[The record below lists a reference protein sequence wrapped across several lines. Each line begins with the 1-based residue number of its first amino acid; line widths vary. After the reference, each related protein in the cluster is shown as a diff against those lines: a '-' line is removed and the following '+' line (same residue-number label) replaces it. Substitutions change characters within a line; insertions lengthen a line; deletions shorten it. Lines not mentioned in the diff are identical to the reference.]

1 MFIGSLLGSTSPVTT
16 YSPLLGAEL
25 TLSAGTTLQ
34 VPVDSSYELGVLV
47 DIGSV
52 RVDGKPLAKNDLG
65 FIAPGADAIELT
77 ADEDARLLV
86 LGGPPFGEKI
96 VMWWNFIG
104 REHDEVV
111 GYRAQWEALLAEG
124 DHTRFDLPED
134 DPMESLHAPPLP
146 NARMVKRG
154 P

>member
-1 MFIGSLLGSTSPVTT
+1 MTT

-25 TLSAGTTLQ
+25 TLAAGTTLT
-34 VPVDSSYELGVLV
+34 VPVDASYELGVLV
-47 DIGSV
+47 DNGAV
-52 RVDGKPLAKNDLG
+52 RVDGKPLAAHELG
-65 FIAPGADAIELT
+65 FVEPGTESLELS
-77 ADEDARLLV
+77 ADEDTRLLL
-86 LGGPPFGEKI
+86 LGGPPFGEQI

-111 GYRAQWEALLAEG
+111 GYRAQWEALIAEG
-124 DHTRFDLPED
+124 DHTRFDLPDD
-134 DPMESLHAPPLP
+134 DPLEALHAPPLP

>member
-1 MFIGSLLGSTSPVTT
+1 VTT
-16 YSPLLGAEL
+16 YSRLLGAEL
-25 TLSAGTTLQ
+25 TLAAGTTLK

-47 DIGSV
+47 DTGTV

-65 FIAPGADAIELT
+65 FIAAGADSIELT
-77 ADEDARLLV
+77 TDEDTRLLV
-86 LGGPPFGEKI
+86 LGGPPFGEQI

-104 REHDEVV
+104 REHEEVV
-111 GYRAQWEALLAEG
+111 RYRAQWEALIEQD
-124 DHTRFDLPED
+124 DHTRFGLPEG
-134 DPMESLHAPPLP
+134 DPLEPLHAPPLP